1 MKSIVE
7 KERILL
13 FCEDG
18 TRAGFVTLPS
28 VNSKVYNI
36 DHIFVEPAHR
46 GKGVASQLMELALA
60 QLESQGRQVILTCP
74 YAQKGLPQHPEW
86 SHMPARDIRF
96 SHH

>member
-18 TRAGFVTLPS
+18 TRAGFVTFPS
-28 VNSKVYNI
+28 VNSKVSNI

-74 YAQKGLPQHPEW
+74 YAQKWLP
-86 SHMPARDIRF
+86 
-96 SHH
+96 